1 MRYHQQ
7 QSGSG
12 GIDQMLMQYDRLLEQ
27 HIEARR
33 KYHEL
38 YYRCDNNRL
47 NKLEDQF
54 YLTAQRLI
62 RFERELKPW
71 QVEQLRKLRTEIYP
85 LDITYSTL
93 YPEAE
98 KIEPAIA
105 TQPVVIQ
112 HISQIQQ
119 SRPSYKEDKEAS
131 EGTMDDYLQY
141 KSNI

>member
-1 MRYHQQ
+1 M
-7 QSGSG
+7 
-12 GIDQMLMQYDRLLEQ
+12 I
-27 HIEARR
+27 
-33 KYHEL
+33 
-38 YYRCDNNRL
+38 
-47 NKLEDQF
+47 
-54 YLTAQRLI
+54 
-62 RFERELKPW
+62 
-71 QVEQLRKLRTEIYP
+71 KLRTEIYP